1 MLPQNTQKV
10 VAKFEKEGFITQ
22 SIVYDVANLKAISA
36 NLLAIK
42 QIVPVSEISDAQVI
56 QSLNLGA
63 RISIPANAFVK
74 ADGSLATG
82 AVTVEFTPW
91 DITNRDL
98 NAMPANGVARDAQGN
113 IVDLIS
119 AGMITATFKD
129 AGGQEL
135 QLAAGKTADLQMNL
149 PIKSINNQQ
158 MKIGTQIPM
167 WYFDEASGLW
177 IEEGIGQVTM
187 SNQSSTGL
195 AVHATVKHFSTWN
208 WDLKFVNAGSV
219 FVQCQSNGE
228 GIPCNV
234 TARISLNDGSSL
246 TKSNSI
252 PKEGLTVVNM
262 PSSGSIYWTAKDLT
276 GTMLGEKTSTTS
288 GNVIIDLGKST
299 TDHFV
304 KCALPNGI
312 SVACFGKINGQFD
325 FSISQDGGRLLTGIK
340 DPDGQLG
347 WSAQTN
353 VIFENNQWVRFKGQK
368 TSGLTGNVD
377 IILTDREVVYA
388 SNQGLSFPI
397 VCTSMIE
404 DPSNGTTVEPN
415 GNWEVVPELIGKSCN
430 IEIMVYSI
438 DGTEETLTYNA
449 IYGKPTHIQLP
460 SKYSGFDSAGKGP
473 ITYLSIYALI
483 KDNDKDLIAQIA
495 YESELD
501 PNVLIKLFMGMPFR

>member
-1 MLPQNTQKV
+1 
-10 VAKFEKEGFITQ
+10 
-22 SIVYDVANLKAISA
+22 
-36 NLLAIK
+36 
-42 QIVPVSEISDAQVI
+42 
-56 QSLNLGA
+56 
-63 RISIPANAFVK
+63 
-74 ADGSLATG
+74 
-82 AVTVEFTPW
+82 
-91 DITNRDL
+91 
-98 NAMPANGVARDAQGN
+98 
-113 IVDLIS
+113 
-119 AGMITATFKD
+119 
-129 AGGQEL
+129 
-135 QLAAGKTADLQMNL
+135 
-149 PIKSINNQQ
+149 
-158 MKIGTQIPM
+158 
-167 WYFDEASGLW
+167 
-177 IEEGIGQVTM
+177 M

-449 IYGKPTHIQLP
+449 IYGKPTQIQLP